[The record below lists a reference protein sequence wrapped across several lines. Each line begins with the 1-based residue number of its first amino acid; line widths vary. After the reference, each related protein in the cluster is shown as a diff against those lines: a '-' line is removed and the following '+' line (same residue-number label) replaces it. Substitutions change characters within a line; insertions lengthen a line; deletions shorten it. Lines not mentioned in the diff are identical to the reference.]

1 MQSKS
6 VKVNIFG
13 RLYEVK
19 NYEFYSRHLE
29 KVQEEL
35 KKVCEATN
43 YKDKNFYGKKFDNY
57 VLVALRKVFIENNK
71 LAPINILEIDF
82 GLETKLE
89 KIVECY
95 KKMGFKFDRNKCAEL
110 YGNFFAE
117 YFGLSA
123 DEKEK
128 LIGMLSEENLEEKA
142 RSTIKKALCEF
153 FKIPET
159 YPLQDV
165 LEKIQEKQKEQN
177 I

>member
-6 VKVNIFG
+6 VNILG
-13 RLYEVK
+13 RPYEVK
-19 NYEFYSRHLE
+19 NHEFYSRYLE
-29 KVQEEL
+29 KVQDEL
-35 KKVCEATN
+35 KKVCEAIN
-43 YKDKNFYGKKFDNY
+43 YNDNKIFYGKNLDNY
-57 VLVALRKVFIENNK
+57 VLAALRKVFIENNK